1 MDKKRLSERYSEHY
15 NFAEKLKGNG
25 LYPYFQIITQS
36 SGTEVRVDGKNLVM
50 VSSNDYLGLTHH
62 QRVIARTSEMI
73 KQFGTGTG
81 GSRLLCGNLELHE
94 LLEQQL
100 ARFVGKRY
108 AAVFPTGF
116 TTNLGAISSML
127 TRHDV
132 ILFDRENHASIFD
145 ACRLTQA
152 RIIPFSRNRVEQ
164 AVKKLKK
171 ISSQTEQGIVML
183 ITEGVFSMSG
193 SIVDLPF
200 FIRLKEH
207 IPHLYIYL
215 DDAHGLGTMGPDGH
229 GVAAHFDAQGD
240 VDFIMGTFSKSFG
253 SIGGFIACDDP
264 YIAQH
269 LHHKARTM
277 IFSAALPA
285 GNVATVLASLDI
297 LQSEPQ
303 HLARLWN
310 NIAFIRKG
318 YQEIGLEIN
327 PNASPI
333 IPIPIGDEEQAMR
346 ISHDLF
352 ALNIFAL
359 PVIYP
364 AVSRGKAI
372 IRTSFMSTHTEDQL
386 TYFLQTLRDVLKKYD
401 RVS

>member
-1 MDKKRLSERYSEHY
+1 VNTKRLSERYSEHY
-15 NFAEKLKGNG
+15 YFIRKYKGNG
-25 LYPYFQIITQS
+25 LYPYFRIITES
-36 SGTEVRVDGKNLVM
+36 SGTEVRVDGKNLLM
-50 VSSNDYLGLTHH
+50 ISSNDYLGLTHH
-62 QRVIARTSEMI
+62 EQVIARTSEMI
-73 KQFGTGTG
+73 KKFGTGTG
-81 GSRLLCGNLELHE
+81 GSRLLCGNLELHGQ
-94 LLEQQL
+94 LEEQL
-100 ARFVGKRY
+100 ARFVGKQH

-127 TRHDV
+127 TGHDV

-152 RIIPFSRNRVEQ
+152 RIIPFTRNTIDQ

-171 ISSQTEQGIVML
+171 ISSQAEQGIVML

-193 SIVDLPF
+193 SVVDLPS
-200 FIRLKEH
+200 FIELKKC

-215 DDAHGLGTMGPDGH
+215 DDAHGLGTMGPAGQ
-229 GVAAHFDAQGD
+229 GVAAHFAAQDD

-253 SIGGFIACDDP
+253 SIGGFVACNDP
-264 YIAQH
+264 YIAEH
-269 LHHKARTM
+269 LHHKSRTM

-285 GNVATVLASLDI
+285 GNVATVLASLEI
-297 LQSEPQ
+297 LKNEPQ
-303 HLARLWN
+303 HLTRLWN
-310 NIAFIRKG
+310 NIAFVRQG
-318 YQEIGLEIN
+318 YQDIGLDIN
-327 PNASPI
+327 PVASPI
-333 IPIPIGDEEQAMR
+333 IPIHIGNEDQAVR

-352 ALNIFAL
+352 DHNIFAL

-386 TYFLQTLRDVLKKYD
+386 AYFLLTLRNVLTKHNI
-401 RVS
+401 VH